1 MRKKIDKRG
10 RKLVDFDNCRHN
22 MQALQANSTLKKK
35 DEMKATKAKEQ
46 LDEAK
51 RTYDQL
57 NTELHDELPALHES
71 RVLFLVNNL
80 QTLCSAE
87 HLFHAETAKVYAE
100 LEAIVDKLANDSQ
113 RNSYTLKKPQQI
125 SSPPKTLTNST
136 INISAP
142 SSPISNDS
150 LTSASAAHTPPASLP
165 IGATPA
171 TSTTPPAD
179 QVTTPSSEQTPHNG
193 HHPDRPESA
202 GASSPP
208 PYTAGLM
215 NGNSGNSTSLTN
227 GTMHSNSNQQTN
239 ITSVNVNGTH
249 EEQQQRVEQI
259 YDIPCG
265 ATTDNLPAGVLYRV
279 KATYKYTRED
289 VDELS
294 FDVGEIIRVVEYDDP
309 EEQEEGW
316 LMGVKETSG
325 EKGMFPANF
334 TRPL

>member
-1 MRKKIDKRG
+1 MALFSLLCPQLLQNLGKVDRTADEIFDDDLQNFNKQQNAAARLQKEFNNYIRCIRAVQTASKSLLDSINEMYESQWTGHDLFYVQTQNIEMLWNDLSHKLGDQVLIPLNTYQAQFPEMRKKIDKRG

-22 MQALQANSTLKKK
+22 LQALQSNASLKKK
-35 DEMKATKAKEQ
+35 DEAKIIRAKEQ

-87 HLFHAETAKVYAE
+87 QLFHAETAKF
-100 LEAIVDKLANDSQ
+100 
-113 RNSYTLKKPQQI
+113 
-125 SSPPKTLTNST
+125 
-136 INISAP
+136 
-142 SSPISNDS
+142 
-150 LTSASAAHTPPASLP
+150 
-165 IGATPA
+165 
-171 TSTTPPAD
+171 
-179 QVTTPSSEQTPHNG
+179 
-193 HHPDRPESA
+193 
-202 GASSPP
+202 
-208 PYTAGLM
+208 
-215 NGNSGNSTSLTN
+215 
-227 GTMHSNSNQQTN
+227 
-239 ITSVNVNGTH
+239 
-249 EEQQQRVEQI
+249 EQI
-259 YDIPCG
+259 YDIPSG

-316 LMGVKETSG
+316 LMGIKESTG